1 MVTMF
6 CLLTPLNTAPIT
18 TFFHDFSGYEFSS
31 LDREL
36 LGYGVNFALAPPSAF
51 NIDPYSGWKADW
63 FTFKRGLHRQDFFI
77 QTSGQQS
84 EAADHVSSEYSAPKK
99 ALRVPS
105 EWDPTV
111 DEEDYVP
118 TEELTVFFEE
128 M

>member
-1 MVTMF
+1 MPRDRQEVLRRTETNWSFQSMVTMF

-63 FTFKRGLHRQDFFI
+63 FTFKRGLHRHAQLGGGKGTCLNLLAGTYPPI
-77 QTSGQQS
+77 
-84 EAADHVSSEYSAPKK
+84 Y
-99 ALRVPS
+99 LN
-105 EWDPTV
+105 
-111 DEEDYVP
+111 
-118 TEELTVFFEE
+118 
-128 M
+128 